1 MRTQIETLTNSIARL
16 ARRAALLC
24 VVLLSASSALAQTVP
39 LKAYDAPARIDAADV
54 RQKNSPEQKRKETA
68 EFIAGNM
75 LFVLLHE
82 MAHVH
87 VSEMGLPVLGREED
101 AADSYATLAMLR
113 MGSEFSYNVLIQAA
127 KGWFLSAE
135 RGRRR
140 GDNLA
145 FYDEHGLDEQ
155 RAYQIVCLMVGSDPA
170 RFKALA
176 DFVKMP
182 EERQESCQGDYSNAV
197 YSWDL
202 VLKAHRRA
210 AGQPKTAIET
220 VYGDGHRALDMNVES
235 FRSLRLL
242 ETIAER
248 ASEEF
253 VWRKSFAIE
262 MKTCGSSASHWSL
275 SNRRLTICYELAE
288 EFVQLYRD
296 DPVERKPMAQAAA
309 NELAQR
315 NIRALSLRTAMAP
328 ADDTQERSAIA
339 KPNEQLA
346 SLAPFE
352 HFGRL
357 LDTHAVQFSAAKAKA
372 AAKWPLALQRASR

>member
-1 MRTQIETLTNSIARL
+1 MRTQIETLANL
-16 ARRAALLC
+16 ARNAALSC
-24 VVLLSASSALAQTVP
+24 VLLLSAAPALAQTIPV
-39 LKAYDAPARIDAADV
+39 KAYEAPARIET
-54 RQKNSPEQKRKETA
+54 KNTTEQKRKEMA
-68 EFIAGNM
+68 EFVAGNM

-101 AADSYATLAMLR
+101 AADAYATLAMLR

-140 GDNLA
+140 GDMPA

-155 RAYQIVCLMVGSDPA
+155 RAYQIVCLMVGSDPE

-176 DFVKMP
+176 EFVKMP

-202 VLKAHRRA
+202 VLKSHRRA
-210 AGQPKTAIET
+210 AGQPKTEIET
-220 VYGDGHRALDMNVES
+220 VYGEGHGALDVNVQS

-248 ASEEF
+248 ASDEF

-262 MKTCGSSASHWSL
+262 MKSCGASAAHWSL
-275 SNRRLTICYELAE
+275 SSHRLTICYELAE
-288 EFVQLYRD
+288 EFVQLYRN
-296 DPVERKPMAQAAA
+296 DPINGKPMAQVAAS
-309 NELAQR
+309 ELSQR
-315 NIRALSLRTAMAP
+315 NIRGLTLRQAMAP
-328 ADDTQERSAIA
+328 ADASDEQNASAQTQASVQPVSLVLIEQFARALDTQPVHFAAPVA
-339 KPNEQLA
+339 K
-346 SLAPFE
+346 
-352 HFGRL
+352 
-357 LDTHAVQFSAAKAKA
+357 TAAT
-372 AAKWPLALQRASR
+372 KWPVALQRASR

>member
-1 MRTQIETLTNSIARL
+1 MFTQIETFTGAAALF
-16 ARRAALLC
+16 ARRAALSC
-24 VVLLSASSALAQTVP
+24 VLLLSAAPALAQTIPV
-39 LKAYDAPARIDAADV
+39 KAYDALVRIDSAKSTA
-54 RQKNSPEQKRKETA
+54 EQKRKEMA
-68 EFIAGNM
+68 DFVAGNM

-140 GDNLA
+140 GDGLA

-155 RAYQIVCLMVGSDPA
+155 RAYQIVCLMVGSDPD

-182 EERQESCQGDYSNAV
+182 EERQEACQGDYSNAA

-202 VLKAHRRA
+202 VLKAHRRTA
-210 AGQPKTAIET
+210 DQPKTDIAT
-220 VYGDGHRALDMNVES
+220 VYGDGHGALDVNVQS

-253 VWRKSFAIE
+253 VWRKGFAIE
-262 MKTCGSSASHWSL
+262 MKSCGSAAAHWSL
-275 SNRRLTICYELAE
+275 SSRRLIICYELAE
-288 EFVQLYRD
+288 EFVQLYRN
-296 DPVERKPMAQAAA
+296 DPIERKPMAQAAA
-309 NELAQR
+309 SELSQR
-315 NIRALSLRTAMAP
+315 NIRSLSLRTVTAP
-328 ADDTQERSAIA
+328 ADDAQEESASAEKKPAMQQASFALIA
-339 KPNEQLA
+339 QFA
-346 SLAPFE
+346 QV
-352 HFGRL
+352 
-357 LDTHAVQFSAAKAKA
+357 LDTQPVQFSAPVATRT
-372 AAKWPLALQRASR
+372 AAKWPVALQRASR